1 MSYILNCTQTPN
13 HQLPAETIESTKPLA
28 IIVCK
33 AGFTE
38 KASAEMVKKA
48 CADPK
53 TFVIKDCLIPEPKY
67 WTINGEENE
76 THFVEDAMRKIFSN
90 HDMAFGSGVV
100 ILDTS
105 TRIGK
110 LLEMALKH
118 KGIKT
123 LKKN

>member
-1 MSYILNCTQTPN
+1 MAYILNCTQTPN
-13 HQLPAETIESTKPLA
+13 YQLPAETVNAAALLGVEA
-28 IIVCK
+28 CK
-33 AGFTE
+33 KGFTE
-38 KASAEMVKKA
+38 KASAAQIAEA
-48 CADPK
+48 CK
-53 TFVIKDCLIPEPKY
+53 TAGNIKESLIQEPKY

-76 THFVEDAMRKIFSN
+76 AHFVDAALRQIFANS
-90 HDMAFGSGVV
+90 DMAFGHGVV

-110 LLEMALKH
+110 LLEIALKH